1 MNEAAS
7 TEAKMFAV
15 APAASL
21 FRTKAEETNRAATA
35 TEKTT
40 MISWIIRKAFDLQGW
55 AGKLRSE

>member
-21 FRTKAEETNRAATA
+21 VRTKEEETNRAATA
-35 TEKTT
+35 TQKTT
-40 MISWIIRKAFDLQGW
+40 IISWIIRTAFDLQVW
-55 AGKLRSE
+55 AGKLGSE